1 MPKVPVYA
9 SQAAPTTDTGMVS
22 YTRAQKDSRPFI
34 QAALAKGE
42 VAGTAASLISN
53 FIDGRIRS
61 EGDLQADTAL
71 AGADAALEGE
81 VSRLQRSRNPA
92 AVFGADLTNDDSW
105 FGAVEDVRTS
115 ASQGLSSYARKQFN
129 TKFAAKAAQH
139 RAKLRTAIDERVVNA
154 QIALHDTNSANL
166 IMSFSNINNTDAY
179 PNGEEMLRSFT
190 NAIAD
195 HTNNGLKLV
204 YEGKLLMDQHQAN
217 LLKIVKDVAE
227 NSLTLF
233 LNEQPNA
240 LVAYEMLTSGDPEEA
255 EMLSLKHPNGA
266 FAMHMLKL
274 LEQSNPADRIALLDS
289 LEKRAFQEYD
299 NSKKREKDEL
309 DAIKRGNEK
318 LINEIFEPDTSDEQ
332 IKANLKILR
341 DQNFITPSMQNLI
354 AKLETSMS
362 ANAVFRTQ
370 EEGDNEAVLQA
381 LDGLVP
387 FGALTYDILAENA
400 DELTQE
406 TFRSLM
412 NDVGTI
418 RKDKW
423 SEIEKGFRYEFGY
436 AEEQGNDIEEY
447 EQQAKQSYQQA
458 RRLWRRYKLENPRAS
473 AIDMQ
478 NEYNRIVE
486 AEREKLDQVIKI
498 ELRNTLK
505 LLEENGTYTDPQTQV
520 QTRLTFPRNADGTFD
535 LGQVLNTLSNHIET
549 TGQSLLAL
557 DLDMVRYYL
566 DMMEGR

>member
-34 QAALAKGE
+34 QAALAQGE
-42 VAGTAASLISN
+42 MAGTAASLISN
-53 FIDGRIRS
+53 FIDSRIRS
-61 EGDLQADTAL
+61 EGDLQADSAL

-81 VSRLQRSRNPA
+81 VSRLKRSRNPA
-92 AVFGADLTNDDSW
+92 AVFGADFTNDDSW
-105 FGAVEDVRTS
+105 FGAREDVKTT

-129 TKFAAKAAQH
+129 TKFEAKAAQH
-139 RAKLRTAIDERVVNA
+139 RAKLRTAIDERVVKA
-154 QIALHDTNSANL
+154 QLALHDTNSANL
-166 IMSFSNINNTDAY
+166 IMAFSNINNFDAFSD
-179 PNGEEMLRSFT
+179 GKEMLRSFQ
-190 NAIAD
+190 NAIAE
-195 HTNNGLKLV
+195 HSNNGLKLV
-204 YEGKLLMDQHQAN
+204 GEGKLEIDQHQAD
-217 LLKIVKDVAE
+217 LLKIAKEVAE

-233 LNEQPNA
+233 LNEQSNA

-255 EMLSLKHPNGA
+255 ELLSLKHPNGA
-266 FAMHMLKL
+266 FAMHMLKVL
-274 LEQSNPADRIALLDS
+274 KKENPADHIALLDA

-299 NSKKREKDEL
+299 NSKKREKD
-309 DAIKRGNEK
+309 DRDTIKRGNQK
-318 LINEIFEPDTSDEQ
+318 LLNELFDPDITDEQ
-332 IKANLKILR
+332 FKTNLRVLR
-341 DQNFITPSMQNLI
+341 DQNFITPAMQNMLN
-354 AKLETSMS
+354 KLETTMTGNS
-362 ANAVFRTQ
+362 VFRTQ
-370 EEGDNEAVLQA
+370 EEGDNEAVLKV

-387 FGALTYDILAENA
+387 YGELTHDILAENA
-400 DELTQE
+400 EELTQE

-423 SEIEKGFRYEFGY
+423 SDIEKGFRYEFGY

-447 EQQAKQSYQQA
+447 EQQAKLSYQQA

-473 AIDMQ
+473 AADMQ
-478 NEYNRIVE
+478 QEYKRIVE
-486 AEREKLDQVIKI
+486 EEREKLDQVVKI

-505 LLEENGTYTDPQTQV
+505 LLEENGTYTDPQTSE
-520 QTRLTFPRNADGTFD
+520 QTRLRFPTNPDGTYD
-535 LGQVLNTLSNHIET
+535 LGQVLTTLSNHIEV

>member
-53 FIDGRIRS
+53 FLDSRIRS

-81 VSRLQRSRNPA
+81 VSRLKRSRNPA

-115 ASQGLSSYARKQFN
+115 ASQGLSSYAQKQFN

-154 QIALHDTNSANL
+154 QISLHDTNSANL

-179 PNGEEMLRSFT
+179 PNGEEMLRSFK
-190 NAIAD
+190 NAIAE
-195 HTNNGLKLV
+195 HANNGLKLV
-204 YEGKLLMDQHQAN
+204 YEGKLLMNQHQED
-217 LLKIVKDVAE
+217 LLKIAKEVAE

-266 FAMHMLKL
+266 FAMHMLKV
-274 LEQSNPADRIALLDS
+274 LEQQNPAEQVALLDA

-299 NSKKREKDEL
+299 NNKKREKD
-309 DAIKRGNEK
+309 DRDIIKRGNQK
-318 LINEIFEPDTSDEQ
+318 LLNELFEPDITDDQ
-332 IKANLKILR
+332 FKRNLRILR
-341 DQNFITPSMQNLI
+341 DQDFITPAMQNMLN
-354 AKLETSMS
+354 KLETTMTGNS
-362 ANAVFRTQ
+362 VFRTQ
-370 EEGDNEAVLQA
+370 EQGDDESIVMAMEA
-381 LDGLVP
+381 LVP
-387 FGALTYDILAENA
+387 FGELTYDILAENA
-400 DELTQE
+400 DGLTQE

-412 NDVGTI
+412 NDVGSI
-418 RKDKW
+418 QKDKW
-423 SEIEKGFRYEFGY
+423 SDIEKGFRYEFGY

-447 EQQAKQSYQQA
+447 EQQAKQSFQQA

-478 NEYNRIVE
+478 NEYRRIVE
-486 AEREKLDQVIKI
+486 AEREKLDQVVKI
-498 ELRNTLK
+498 ELKNTLK
-505 LLEENGTYTDPQTQV
+505 LLEEDGTYTDPQTGE
-520 QTRLTFPRNADGTFD
+520 QTRLRFPTNADGTYD
-535 LGQVLNTLSNHIET
+535 LGQVLTTLSNHIEV

>member
-34 QAALAKGE
+34 QAALAQGE
-42 VAGTAASLISN
+42 MAGTAASLISN
-53 FIDGRIRS
+53 FIDSRIRS
-61 EGDLQADTAL
+61 EGDLQADSKL

-81 VSRLQRSRNPA
+81 VSRLKRSQNPA
-92 AVFGADLTNDDSW
+92 AVFGADFTHDDSW
-105 FGAVEDVRTS
+105 FGAREDVKTT

-129 TKFAAKAAQH
+129 TKFEAKAAQH
-139 RAKLRTAIDERVVNA
+139 RAKLRTAIDERVVKA
-154 QIALHDTNSANL
+154 QLALHDTNSANL
-166 IMSFSNINNTDAY
+166 IMAFSNINNTDAY
-179 PNGEEMLRSFT
+179 SNGEEMLRSFQ
-190 NAIAD
+190 NAIAE

-204 YEGKLLMDQHQAN
+204 YEGKLQIDQQQAD
-217 LLKIVKDVAE
+217 LFKIAKEVAE

-255 EMLSLKHPNGA
+255 ELLSQKHPNGE
-266 FAMHMLKL
+266 FAMHMLKIL
-274 LEQSNPADRIALLDS
+274 KKQNPAEHIALLDA

-299 NSKKREKDEL
+299 NSKKREKD
-309 DAIKRGNEK
+309 DRDIIKRGNQK
-318 LINEIFEPDTSDEQ
+318 LFNEIFEPGTSNEQ
-332 IKANLKILR
+332 IQTNLRVLR
-341 DQNFITPSMQNLI
+341 DQDFITPAMQNLI
-354 AKLETSMS
+354 EKLETSSS

-370 EEGDNEAVLQA
+370 DQGDDESIVMAMEA
-381 LDGLVP
+381 LVP
-387 FGALTYDILAENA
+387 FGQLTYDILAQNA
-400 DELTQE
+400 DGLTQE

-418 RKDKW
+418 QKDKW

-458 RRLWRRYKLENPRAS
+458 RRLWRRYKLKNPSAD

-478 NEYNRIVE
+478 QEYKRIVE
-486 AEREKLDQVIKI
+486 AEREKLDQVVKI

-505 LLEENGTYTDPQTQV
+505 LLEENGTYTDPQTSE
-520 QTRLTFPRNADGTFD
+520 QTRLRFPTNADGTYD
-535 LGQVLNTLSNHIET
+535 LGQVLTTLSNHIEV